1 MLGSYNKNNKKKIED
16 NKFSHKV
23 QLGELNDFI
32 SGFSYQ
38 KTSILQTQQ

>member
-1 MLGSYNKNNKKKIED
+1 MLGSYNKKNKKKIEN

-38 KTSILQTQQ
+38 QTSILQTQQ